1 MSQVARVF
9 VVLNLLISAGF
20 LFAAATFLALNND
33 YKGQL
38 EAEQT
43 AHEKANEDHRA
54 QVTEKDNEIDRLKS
68 QVSTLTEQKGT
79 LTGTVTAQDTQIKSL
94 NSDKSNLTGENAR
107 LIQTNGEHATSV
119 QELQK
124 ANNGLRSQNDALAAE
139 NRSKTKEAADAVAAK
154 ETADKQIEDHKA
166 TIHEQEKMIAAQ
178 KEAGAQKDMMI
189 AYAKSKGVDFEK
201 IEMMPPLSGHVV
213 NADNNLKL
221 VQINIGKAKGMVRG
235 AVFDVVRGSS
245 YIGRMRVDTVFDN
258 QSAGLLTIVADGQM
272 VMVGDRVTNTLN

>member
-33 YKGQL
+33 YKSQL
-38 EAEQT
+38 EAEVE
-43 AHEKANEDHRA
+43 AHEKDNQDRDD
-54 QVTEKDNEIDRLKS
+54 QIKDRDNEVDRLKQ
-68 QVSTLTEQKGT
+68 QVSALTEQKGT
-79 LTGTVTAQDTQIKSL
+79 LTGTVTAQETQIKSL
-94 NSDKSNLTGENAR
+94 NSDKSNLTSENAR

-124 ANNGLRSQNDALAAE
+124 ANNDLRSQNDGLAKE
-139 NRSKTKEAADAVAAK
+139 NRAKTKEAADAVAAK
-154 ETADKQIEDHKA
+154 EAADKEIEQHKA
-166 TIHEQEKMIAAQ
+166 TIHEHEKTIAAQ
-178 KEAGAQKDMMI
+178 KEAGSQKDMMI

-221 VQINIGKAKGMVRG
+221 VQINIGKTNGMVRG